1 MKFIGAP
8 LRSTPKRAKSGAH
21 WGPRRCAP
29 ACGSKELLFCDD
41 LRHDFA
47 AQPPQHAKRVPGTP
61 ARRSLCAAPP
71 GLVIIMQPTQGL
83 RPGLH
88 NSAPTALFSV
98 VRCFLDRLSFLV
110 HGSKAESA
118 IANCIE
124 EASTGRSASTP
135 PRETRG
141 GDPGAGATRTDTA
154 GGASTPASQN
164 RACRGPRGCAPAL
177 LRNEVAA

>member
-1 MKFIGAP
+1 MRMKFIGAP

-29 ACGSKELLFCDD
+29 ACGSRELLFCDD

-124 EASTGRSASTP
+124 EASTGREAYSP
-135 PRETRG
+135 PRETRRG
-141 GDPGAGATRTDTA
+141 VPGAGGTRTDPHDRA
-154 GGASTPASQN
+154 FTPAIPK
-164 RACRGPRGCAPAL
+164 RARLGPPG
-177 LRNEVAA
+177 